1 LKGLGGSMK
10 ILVVSEQRQGKWNKA
25 SFETLVAAQQIA
37 KDTSSTVIA
46 LVLGKGVAGFA
57 EELAGKNVAEVLCVE
72 HDLLEAYTPDGYSV
86 ALSQVVRSAKPDLVL
101 FPHTYQVRDFA
112 PKLAAMLG
120 RGMIGDCIGYRN
132 EGGKLL
138 FVRQMFQGKMAADV
152 TFTGATPWFASFQSG
167 AFRADLLATHPSGK
181 APVNAVSV
189 VLNGE
194 QIRTT
199 PLELFKEAKSA
210 VDLTQAPLIVAIG
223 RGIKAPE
230 NIPQAEALAKAIGG
244 EIAASRPICDEGWLP
259 MERQIG
265 SSGQT
270 VAPKLYLALGISGAI
285 QHVVG
290 MKGART
296 IVAINKDQNAPIFEI
311 ADYGVVGDIFEIM
324 PALTEALEKAKS
336 G

>member
-1 LKGLGGSMK
+1 MK
-10 ILVVSEQRQGKWNKA
+10 ILVIAEQRQGKWNNT
-25 SFETLVAAQQIA
+25 SFETLAAAQQIA
-37 KDTSSTVIA
+37 KDTSSAVSA
-46 LVLGKGVAGFA
+46 LVVGKGVAGLA
-57 EELAGKNVAEVLCVE
+57 DELAAKNVAEVLLVQN
-72 HDLLEAYTPDGYSV
+72 DLLEAYTPDGYCV
-86 ALSQVVRSAKPDLVL
+86 ALSQVIASAKPDLVL

-120 RGMIGDCIGYRN
+120 KGMIGDCVGYRN
-132 EGGKLL
+132 EGGKLV
-138 FVRQMFQGKMAADV
+138 FVRQMFQGKTAADV
-152 TFTGATPWFASFQSG
+152 TFQGAAPWFASFQAG
-167 AFRADLLATHPSGK
+167 AFRSDLVAANPSGK
-181 APVNAVSV
+181 APVNPVSV
-189 VLNGE
+189 EMKAE
-194 QIRTT
+194 QIRTK
-199 PLELFKEAKSA
+199 PLDLFREAKSA

-230 NIPQAEALAKAIGG
+230 NIPQAEALAKALGA

-311 ADYGVVGDIFEIM
+311 ADYGVVGDIFELM
-324 PALTEALEKAKS
+324 PALTEALEKAK
-336 G
+336 